1 MRMTDPNDAATLP
14 RAIPAATLI
23 VFRDRAGLPP
33 ELLLV
38 ERSPRLAFAPGAT
51 VFPGGRV
58 DPGDV
63 ALAEMLGPIAPVDAA
78 ARIAAIRETI
88 EETGVA
94 IGVAAPPGVDAI
106 RSALRHGATLGETLD
121 GTALDLDQLV
131 PFAHWRPRERHARM
145 FDALFYLARLPV
157 DAPPASVDSTEN
169 VRLDWA
175 GARETLDAAA
185 RGERTLIFPTRRNL
199 ERLAQFASYDEA
211 VAHARAT
218 PVRRITP
225 WIEPRDGVDYLC
237 IPDDLGYPITAEPVA
252 AARRG

>member
-1 MRMTDPNDAATLP
+1 MTDHNDDAMLP
-14 RAIPAATLI
+14 PAIPAATLI

-63 ALAEMLGPIAPVDAA
+63 ALAGALGPTAPADAA

-94 IGVAAPPGVDAI
+94 IGVAEPAAVDSI
-106 RSALRHGATLGETLD
+106 RAALRDGAALREALD
-121 GTALDLDQLV
+121 GSALDLGQLV
-131 PFAHWRPRERHARM
+131 PFARWRPRENHARV
-145 FDALFYLARLPV
+145 FDALFYLARLPT
-157 DAPPASVDSTEN
+157 DALPARVDSTEN

-175 GARETLDAAA
+175 SARETLDAAA
-185 RGERTLIFPTRRNL
+185 RGDRTLIFPTRRNL

-211 VAHARAT
+211 MAHARAT

-252 AARRG
+252 VARRG

>member
-1 MRMTDPNDAATLP
+1 MTDPDDDATLP
-14 RAIPAATLI
+14 PAIPAATLI

-38 ERSPRLAFAPGAT
+38 ERSPRLAFAPSAT

-63 ALAEMLGPIAPVDAA
+63 ALAHALGPTAPADAA

-94 IGVAAPPGVDAI
+94 IGVAAPAAVDPI
-106 RSALRHGATLGETLD
+106 RAALRHGAAMGEALD
-121 GTALDLDQLV
+121 GSVLDLSQLV
-131 PFAHWRPRERHARM
+131 PFARWRPREQHARV
-145 FDALFYLARLPV
+145 FDAFFYLAHLPA
-157 DAPPASVDSTEN
+157 DALPARVDSTEN

-175 GARETLDAAA
+175 SAREALHAAA

-225 WIEPRDGVDYLC
+225 WIEPREGVDYLC

-252 AARRG
+252 VVRRD

>member
-1 MRMTDPNDAATLP
+1 MTEPHDDATLP
-14 RAIPAATLI
+14 PAIPAATLI
-23 VFRDRAGLPP
+23 VVRDRAGSPP

-63 ALAEMLGPIAPVDAA
+63 ALAEALGPTAPTDAA

-94 IGVAAPPGVDAI
+94 IGVSTPAAVDSI
-106 RSALRHGATLGETLD
+106 RAGLGRGAALGAALA
-121 GTALDLDQLV
+121 GTALDLDRLV
-131 PFAHWRPRERHARM
+131 PFARWRPRERHARV
-145 FDALFYLARLPV
+145 FDALFYLARLPA
-157 DAPPASVDSTEN
+157 DAPPARVDSTEN
-169 VRLDWA
+169 VRLDWSS
-175 GARETLDAAA
+175 ARETLDAAA

-225 WIEPRDGVDYLC
+225 WVEPRDGVDYLC

-252 AARRG
+252 AARRD

>member
-1 MRMTDPNDAATLP
+1 MTVPDDEATLP
-14 RAIPAATLI
+14 PAVPAATLI
-23 VFRDRAGLPP
+23 VFRDRTGLPP

-51 VFPGGRV
+51 VFPGGRI
-58 DPGDV
+58 DPGD
-63 ALAEMLGPIAPVDAA
+63 ATLADQLGPDAPADAA

-88 EETGVA
+88 EEAGVA
-94 IGVAAPPGVDAI
+94 IGVAAPTDVETI
-106 RSALRHGATLGETLD
+106 RTALRHGAALGEALG

-131 PFAHWRPRERHARM
+131 PFARWRPRGGLSRV
-145 FDALFYLARLPV
+145 FDTLFYLARRPQ
-157 DAPPASVDSTEN
+157 DAPPARVDSTEN

-175 GARETLDAAA
+175 SARETLDAAA

-225 WIEPRDGVDYLC
+225 WIEPRDGVDHLC
-237 IPDDLGYPITAEPVA
+237 IPDDLGYPFTAEPVA

>member
-1 MRMTDPNDAATLP
+1 MIDPDDDATLP
-14 RAIPAATLI
+14 PAIPAATLI

-63 ALAEMLGPIAPVDAA
+63 AFADALGPNAPADAA

-94 IGVAAPPGVDAI
+94 IGVAAPASVDPI
-106 RSALRHGATLGETLD
+106 RAALRHGAALREALG
-121 GTALDLDQLV
+121 GSALDLGQLV
-131 PFAHWRPRERHARM
+131 PFAHWRPREHHARV
-145 FDALFYLARLPV
+145 FDAIFYLARLPI
-157 DAPPASVDSTEN
+157 DALPARVDSTEN

-175 GARETLDAAA
+175 SARETLDAAA

-199 ERLAQFASYDEA
+199 ERLARFDSYADA

-225 WIEPRDGVDYLC
+225 WIEPRDGVDHLC

-252 AARRG
+252 VVRRD